1 MASMSGLGLFSS
13 PERPDRTP
21 ERPDRTPERPA
32 LEDQL
37 FQGLVVSNPKP
48 RTTALRF
55 WESAAVHVAAIAA
68 IVLIPILWPQPDPE
82 APNYLVRLIYNPP
95 PPPPPPLPKGS
106 EVVKETKRAEQT
118 TPDKEARKP
127 DITMPVEK
135 PKEEELK
142 PEAKIPEEDQ
152 AGSAT
157 GSDFGVPEG
166 MDIGVEGGVVGG
178 VPGGVLG
185 GVIGGTGDG
194 PVMDYDAPPRPIKL
208 TKPQYPQEAFI
219 KKIEG
224 QVVVQIVI
232 DSAGRVVSAKIM
244 SSIPALDAAAIACV
258 KEWIFAPAMK
268 HGRPVSTIATAPVRF
283 QIF

>member
-1 MASMSGLGLFSS
+1 MATMSSSAPFSS
-13 PERPDRTP
+13 PQGPTPGGGAPPTPD
-21 ERPDRTPERPA
+21 
-32 LEDQL
+32 L
-37 FQGLVVSNPKP
+37 FRDLVVSNPPP

-55 WESAAVHVAAIAA
+55 WESAAVHFAAIALL
-68 IVLIPILWPQPDPE
+68 VLVPILWPQPDPE

-106 EVVKETKRAEQT
+106 EIVKETRRAEPT
-118 TPDKEARKP
+118 TPDKQARKP
-127 DITMPVEK
+127 DITMPVEQ
-135 PKEEELK
+135 PKEQELK
-142 PEAKIPEEDQ
+142 PEAKMPEEEQ
-152 AGSAT
+152 AGSIT

-185 GVIGGTGDG
+185 GVVGGTGDG
-194 PVMDYDAPPRPIKL
+194 PVMDYDAPPKPIKL

-224 QVVVQIVI
+224 QVLVEILI
-232 DSAGRVVSAKIM
+232 DSTGRVVRARVLQ
-244 SSIPALDAAAIACV
+244 SIPALDAAARACV
-258 KEWIFAPAMK
+258 LEWLFTPAMK

-283 QIF
+283 QIY